1 MGNTMKTFLVGL
13 ETGAT
18 GLLALAAALLTVSES
33 VLRYVAPM
41 RLPDWGAEVTVYLVG
56 WAVMLSASRLI
67 RDRMHVGVDMLVE
80 RQSPRAQVALRL
92 FSCVFGV
99 IVSGFIAY
107 AGWLMVDFAV
117 MLGERSDSS
126 IRFPMWGY
134 YAAIPVGFVLCAATY
149 LWQIVEIATGRGPA
163 AEV

>member
-1 MGNTMKTFLVGL
+1 MKSLLVGL

-67 RDRMHVGVDMLVE
+67 RERMHVSVEMLAE
-80 RQSPRAQVALRL
+80 RLPANTQVALRL
-92 FSCVFGV
+92 FTCLFGLV
-99 IVSGFIAY
+99 IAGCIAW
-107 AGWLMVDFAV
+107 AGWLMVDFAL

-126 IRFPMWGY
+126 IRFPMWAY
-134 YAAIPVGFVLCAATY
+134 YAAIPVGFALSAATY
-149 LWQIVEIATGRGPA
+149 LWQAVMIATGREA
-163 AEV
+163 